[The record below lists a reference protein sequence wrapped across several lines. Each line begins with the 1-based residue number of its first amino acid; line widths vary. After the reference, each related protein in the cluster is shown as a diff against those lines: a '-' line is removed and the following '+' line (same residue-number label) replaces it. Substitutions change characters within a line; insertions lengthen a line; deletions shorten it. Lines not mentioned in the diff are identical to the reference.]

1 MCLGYRDE
9 YYALENLCLDMN
21 NRMQVKDLVR
31 RNLIEPAKRQL
42 TDECTC

>member
-1 MCLGYRDE
+1 MNI
-9 YYALENLCLDMN
+9 ALETLSYDMN
-21 NRMQVKDLVR
+21 SRMQVQGLVR